1 VGNIL
6 TYVLYAAVF
15 IAVVLAAEGLWLTLR
30 NLMGEGRDI
39 NRRLS
44 MIRKTDN
51 PVAALS
57 LITSQQGGGISGL
70 IDARFPS
77 IKRSLWAAR
86 APLTSAQMVG
96 VALGAFVLVTVILA
110 ALRLPLPIAMLA
122 GLLFGFVGAFVVV
135 DFRAAGR
142 RKRFLEQFP
151 QSIDLIARSLQAG
164 HPVPTALGVV
174 AQQMP
179 DPIGTEFG
187 LMIDEMT
194 YGVDRDVALQNL
206 ADRLPLVELRLFVSA
221 VQVTRETGG
230 NLAEVFLKLASV
242 IREKAQMRAKVGAI
256 TAEGRL
262 SCFVVSGLPIAVV
275 LAIMVLNPSFYVDVS
290 TDPLFWPMMS
300 VPPVLLILGVW
311 VIWRMVNMK
320 I

>member
-1 VGNIL
+1 MGNLL

-57 LITSQQGGGISGL
+57 LITSQQGGGLSGL
-70 IDARFPS
+70 IDARFPF

-86 APLTSAQMVG
+86 APLSSAQMVG
-96 VALGAFVLVTVILA
+96 VALGAFVLITVILA
-110 ALRLPLPIAMLA
+110 ALRLPLPVAMFA

-135 DFRAAGR
+135 DFRAGSR

-300 VPPVLLILGVW
+300 VPPVLLIIGVW